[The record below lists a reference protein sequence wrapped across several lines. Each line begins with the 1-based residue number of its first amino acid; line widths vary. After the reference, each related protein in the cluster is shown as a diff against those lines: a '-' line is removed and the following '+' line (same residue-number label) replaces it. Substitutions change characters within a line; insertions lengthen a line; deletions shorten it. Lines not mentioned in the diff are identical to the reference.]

1 MDEGARAGLTG
12 CGGGRQSCCRNLVL
26 NTLGD
31 MRSNISALFCVVA
44 IFVAGAPVAALAQT
58 PAGSGLIS
66 QRGANFVVKDSEL
79 PRNFSIIVYGDMR
92 FTYPAN
98 TTAAD
103 PDARRALVAKIADE
117 HPDALILTG
126 DVPYR
131 GTFAA
136 DYAEF
141 KLETAAWRTEK
152 LRVYPALGNHE
163 FGGKGTDDP
172 LQDWWAAFPELKDRR
187 WYSVALGSRV
197 YLTCL
202 DSDADLTPGSPQR
215 VWLEDQ
221 IAHLP
226 AKVEFVFLAMHHPP
240 VADMQTKEHVDHN
253 PRPNEIALRDYL
265 TQVAPRSHA
274 QFIVASGHIH
284 NYERAEVDGVTYL
297 VSGGGG
303 AHPYEVERTP
313 QDKYQATDFP
323 NFHYILFHLDGR
335 QLKATMFRLGLP
347 IAATPEWQAR
357 DSFVITAK

>member
-1 MDEGARAGLTG
+1 
-12 CGGGRQSCCRNLVL
+12 
-26 NTLGD
+26 
-31 MRSNISALFCVVA
+31 MRSKLAALLRSLLSLFLLAAPVVA
-44 IFVAGAPVAALAQT
+44 AAQA
-58 PAGSGLIS
+58 AADSGLIS
-66 QRGANFVVKDSEL
+66 QPGANFVVKDSEL

-92 FTYPAN
+92 FTDPTN

-126 DVPYR
+126 DVPWR

-141 KLETAAWRTEK
+141 KLETAVWRTEN
-152 LRVYPALGNHE
+152 LRVYPTLGNHE
-163 FGGKGTDDP
+163 FSGKGTDDP
-172 LQDWWAAFPELKDRR
+172 LQDWWSTFPELKNRR

-202 DSDADLTPGSPQR
+202 DSDADLTPGTPQR
-215 VWLEDQ
+215 TWLEDQ
-221 IAHLP
+221 IQHLSP
-226 AKVEFVFLAMHHPP
+226 KVEFVILAMHHPP
-240 VADMQTKEHVDHN
+240 VADIQTKEHVDHN

-265 TQVAPRSHA
+265 SQVAPKSHA
-274 QFIVASGHIH
+274 KFIVASGHIH

-323 NFHYILFHLDGR
+323 NFHYILFHLDGK
-335 QLKATMFRLGLP
+335 QLKATMVRLGLP
-347 IAATPEWQAR
+347 IATPPEWQAR
-357 DSFVITAK
+357 DSFVVPAK